1 MERHARSGSL
11 HHIVWTLFQ
20 SRDLWASLFICMKK
34 ITSLVKE
41 YIGCL
46 TPGSLNFEFQT
57 FTIVF
62 WDYQLPNIKDLEQT
76 VRKFWCSCTGCR
88 ALLGE
93 ESFNSRVSWHWA
105 LPLCLGKGESPS
117 TQLVCDPGKLEWAPS
132 AVFIW
137 SWSKHATWNMGSYKM
152 SSHLQRS
159 DSVMS

>member
-11 HHIVWTLFQ
+11 HHIVWILFQ
-20 SRDLWASLFICMKK
+20 SKDLWASLFICTKK

-62 WDYQLPNIKDLEQT
+62 WDYQLPDIKDLEQT
-76 VRKFWCSCTGCR
+76 VSKFWCSCSGCR
-88 ALLGE
+88 APLGE
-93 ESFNSRVSWHWA
+93 EIFNSGVSWHWA
-105 LPLCLGKGESPS
+105 LPLCLGKGESPR
-117 TQLVCDPGKLEWAPS
+117 TQLVCDSGNPEWAPS
-132 AVFIW
+132 AVFIC
-137 SWSKHATWNMGSYKM
+137 SWSKQATWNMGSYKM

-159 DSVMS
+159 DSVTS